1 VCLKLVDK
9 YSKKFD
15 LKWNLSKYKILVLKK
30 EGKLTATESR
40 EMNGQNSEVVD
51 KFNYQGVMMGSVGG
65 WNKQKTPAK
74 LKDIKQLQLQTNV
87 CQ

>member
-1 VCLKLVDK
+1 MVCLKLVDK

-15 LKWNLSKYKILVLKK
+15 LKCNLSKYKIMVLKK
-30 EGKLTATESR
+30 GGKLTATESR

-51 KFNYQGVMMGSVGG
+51 KFNYQEVTMGSIGG

-74 LKDIKQLQLQTNV
+74 LKDIKHL
-87 CQ
+87 